1 MGGGNYSERRV
12 LFCWAAAAGGW
23 RNKRSS
29 DCWIAGLKLNYRN
42 VESCWILLVTTATPG
57 KSLES
62 DWDVKRMMFAAA
74 GMTEKWERSDRDRRL
89 FLFEHEWMREQ
100 KSFLFWMNPNQSLS
114 RANKTTVGRLHTR
127 RSDGLISSCRA
138 WITWPALRVV
148 EVFTTTCRLQHVCR
162 NTVSLCWSTTLIFQW
177 VGTPPWKPLYF
188 LFCLK
193 Q

>member
-114 RANKTTVGRLHTR
+114 RANKTTVGRLHTTLWWAHFLMPR
-127 RSDGLISSCRA
+127 MDHVTSPACCRSVHYYLS
-138 WITWPALRVV
+138 PAA
-148 EVFTTTCRLQHVCR
+148 RL
-162 NTVSLCWSTTLIFQW
+162 
-177 VGTPPWKPLYF
+177 
-188 LFCLK
+188 
-193 Q
+193 